1 MGCEVCRQREPEA
14 NFPLNDLENETKEQ
28 QNMNTSE
35 RKEDYDKFLSI
46 FDNNIQAFGQ
56 YYENDFNTLISEKIQ
71 KYMKDNPLFIKQ
83 DLLKGLNVYEIKPVE
98 FKNGNVYEGGW
109 NSEFKLEGQGKYFLK
124 EDGVFAQGVW
134 QGGNLIFARVFINKE
149 DGLEIYEGEMKNS
162 NFNGQGKLISS
173 NGQIY
178 EGDFVDG
185 EKTGNG
191 RIIYQDETI
200 YEGQID
206 KGELKGKGKMT
217 WKNGYE
223 YEGDFDD
230 NKFNGKGILKNN
242 QGDIYNG
249 EFVNNLFHGY
259 GIYTYSNGNSYEG
272 QFLYGVKKG
281 KGVYKCLNYYEYEGF
296 WDNDLPCGKGKLI
309 TWDKNGIIK
318 STWRYGKIMEEPI
331 YEKGNAND
339 FNELDLNII
348 PDEMMTYYIDLS
360 NLEITLNQNTQY
372 KLGTNPSFLED

>member
-109 NSEFKLEGQGKYFLK
+109 NNEFKLEGQGKYFLK